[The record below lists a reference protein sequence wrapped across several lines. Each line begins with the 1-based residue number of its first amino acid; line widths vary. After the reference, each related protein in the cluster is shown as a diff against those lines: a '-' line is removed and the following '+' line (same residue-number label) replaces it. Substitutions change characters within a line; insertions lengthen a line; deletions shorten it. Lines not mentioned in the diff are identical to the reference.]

1 MIIIEKRFTE
11 EEGVSRAYFMEL
23 LKWTGNKIMGT
34 GKRSKMNRVILEKKI
49 WSNWSMKVN

>member
-1 MIIIEKRFTE
+1 MIIIEKRFRE
-11 EEGVSRAYFMEL
+11 EKGVSRACFMEL